1 MTTTNS
7 ILFFIFLVI
16 VYAITVDRNVADL
29 INLLPKIILM
39 NLRRYIMMI
48 QLHPRNPITNLMMRF
63 KYDRIA
69 KKLHKELNDNANT

>member
-16 VYAITVDRNVADL
+16 VYAITVDKNVADL

-39 NLRRYIMMI
+39 NLQRYIMMI